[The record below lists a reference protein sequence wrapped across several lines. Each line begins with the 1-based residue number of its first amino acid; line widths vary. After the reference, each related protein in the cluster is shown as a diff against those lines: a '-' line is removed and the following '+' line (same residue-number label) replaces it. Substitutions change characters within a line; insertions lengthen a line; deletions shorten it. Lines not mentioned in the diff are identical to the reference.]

1 MAIYVMQ
8 GPLDFFQIF
17 ANVHNAQILQR
28 EHQFVD
34 RHVKLLIL
42 LLEKII
48 ISRMNKLEAKNRVGL
63 EKRTTDG
70 KSRKTRRG
78 NDT

>member
-28 EHQFVD
+28 RHQFVD
-34 RHVKLLIL
+34 RHGKLLIL

-48 ISRMNKLEAKNRVGL
+48 IIRVDKLEAKNRVSSL
-63 EKRTTDG
+63 RREHATE
-70 KSRKTRRG
+70 KTRRG